1 MYPAW
6 TLVEPLL
13 ALSLLHMLN
22 CPAHIAHVL
31 LNVLFHNNFVLREYL
46 NVVLPL
52 SD

>member
-13 ALSLLHMLN
+13 ALSLLQMLN

-31 LNVLFHNNFVLREYL
+31 LNVLLHNNFLLWEYL
-46 NVVLPL
+46 NVDSPL